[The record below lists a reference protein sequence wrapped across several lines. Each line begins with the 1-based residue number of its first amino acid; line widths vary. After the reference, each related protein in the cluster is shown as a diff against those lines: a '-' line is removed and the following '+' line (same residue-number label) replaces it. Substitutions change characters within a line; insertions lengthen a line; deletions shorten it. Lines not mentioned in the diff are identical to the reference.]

1 MILIRPATISDLQTI
16 TDIYN
21 EAILNTTATFDT
33 ETKTAEQQKGWFN
46 NHDEK
51 HPIVVA
57 EENGTVIGWASLS
70 KWSDRCA
77 YDSTAEVSVYV
88 HHEHRNKG
96 IGKQLMQT
104 LIAEAKQAGLH
115 TLIARITQNNDNS
128 IHIHQSFGFDHA
140 GVLREVGKKFGKYL
154 DVHMMQKVLQ

>member
-1 MILIRPATISDLQTI
+1 MILIRPATISDLQAI

-33 ETKTAEQQKGWFN
+33 ETKSVEQQKGWFN
-46 NHDEK
+46 NHDAK
-51 HPIVVA
+51 HPIIVA
-57 EENGTVIGWASLS
+57 EENGIVTGWASLT

-88 HHEHRNKG
+88 HPEHRNKG
-96 IGKQLMQT
+96 IGKHLMQT
-104 LIAEAKQAGLH
+104 LMAEAKQSGLH

-128 IHIHQSFGFDHA
+128 IHIHRSFGFDHV

-154 DVHMMQKVLQ
+154 DVHMMQKVI